1 MNPES
6 YVISHT
12 VSPMKRV
19 FETFMP
25 TEDFSYLSGMK
36 NEPLSFSLAYRSTAP
51 KGKNGRAPDTPI
63 SVRVISELP
72 ISVYKVCRVPYAASE
87 CEDGGE
93 NSVGTC
99 PDLLLPRIAAPE
111 ILHLPLDTKLPYYE
125 KNETNTLNAS
135 CFATGSVFIQI
146 NAEGKTL
153 PAGDHTVRVEVLGL
167 MSGKI
172 LSEHEVT
179 VHLVDAELP
188 KTDLIL
194 TTWFHQDC
202 LADIS
207 HLPIYSD
214 EYFALLEKYL
224 SQYVQNGMNTLLFPT
239 FTPPLDTPIGLERM
253 NVQLVKV
260 KKICGEYIFDFS
272 LAERFVRIA
281 RTAGVQTFEH
291 THLFSQWGAAYA
303 ITIYGELDGKETVLF
318 NHNTAASDPE
328 YIRFLSAYLSAFSEF
343 AEKAGI
349 KEDVLY
355 HISDEPVL
363 ENIEGYRRAKALM
376 RSIFPNGKFADALDD
391 YAFYKEGLV
400 EMPIVDVQSIKNYE
414 GRCDTMMLYYTGG
427 ETTPGLINR
436 LLSSSPQRTRALG
449 YVLYNYNAKGF
460 LHWAYNNYY
469 GRLSNGLF
477 HPAFDPC
484 FYKNI
489 PGVTYLVYP
498 DTDGS
503 PLPSLREKQIL
514 AAVNDHRAMCL
525 LESLTSR
532 EEVISLAEEA
542 LGMKITVT
550 AVPKNGDALLS
561 MREAINRRIEKAI
574 QK

>member
-6 YVISHT
+6 YVISGT
-12 VSPMKRV
+12 VSPMKRI
-19 FETFMP
+19 FDSFRW
-25 TEDFSYLSGMK
+25 TESFSYLSGMR
-36 NEPLSFSLAYRSTAP
+36 NEPLAFSLAYRSTAP
-51 KGKNGRAPDTPI
+51 KGENGRAPDTPI

-72 ISVYKVCRVPYAASE
+72 VSVYKVCKVAYAASE

-93 NSVGTC
+93 AAVGAC
-99 PDLLLPRIAAPE
+99 PDMLLPRIAAPE
-111 ILHLPLDTKLPYYE
+111 ILHMPLDTNLPYYE
-125 KNETNTLNAS
+125 KGEKNTLNAS

-146 NAEGKTL
+146 NAEGKAL
-153 PAGDHTVRVEVLGL
+153 PAGDHTVTVEVIGL
-167 MSGKI
+167 MSGKV
-172 LSEHEVT
+172 LSTHVVT

-188 KTDLIL
+188 ETDLIL
-194 TTWFHQDC
+194 TNWFHQDC
-202 LADIS
+202 LCDIT
-207 HLPIYSD
+207 HRPLYSD
-214 EYFALLEKYL
+214 AYFEILEKYL
-224 SQYVQNGMNTLLFPT
+224 REYVQNGMNTLLFPT
-239 FTPPLDTPIGLERM
+239 FTPPLDTPIGGKRM

-260 KKICGEYIFDFS
+260 RVLENGYAFDFS
-272 LAERFVRIA
+272 LAERFVSVA
-281 RTAGVQTFEH
+281 KKVGVRTFEH
-291 THLFSQWGAAYA
+291 THLFSQWGAAHA
-303 ITIYGELDGKETVLF
+303 ITIYGEKDEKEICLF
-318 NHNTAASDPE
+318 NHTTPADSPE
-328 YIRFLSAYLSAFSEF
+328 YRAFLKAYLSAFADF
-343 AEKAGI
+343 TKRLGI
-349 KEDVLY
+349 ENDIFY

-363 ENIEGYRRAKALM
+363 ENIDGYRRAKALM
-376 RSIFPNGKFADALDD
+376 RSIFPNGKFGDALDD

-400 EMPIVDVQSIKNYE
+400 EMPIVDVQSVKNYE
-414 GRCDTMMLYYTGG
+414 GRCDNMMLYYTGG
-427 ETTPGLINR
+427 EQTPGLINR
-436 LLSSSPQRTRALG
+436 LLSSAPQRTRALG

-532 EEVISLAEEA
+532 EEVIALAEQT

-550 AVPKNGDALLS
+550 AVPKDGDALLS
-561 MREAINRRIEKAI
+561 MREAINQRIEKAI